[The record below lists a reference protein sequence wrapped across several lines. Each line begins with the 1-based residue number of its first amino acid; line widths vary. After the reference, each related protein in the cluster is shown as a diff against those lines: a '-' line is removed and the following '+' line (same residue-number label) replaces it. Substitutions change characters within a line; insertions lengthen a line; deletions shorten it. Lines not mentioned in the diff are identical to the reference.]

1 MIEIK
6 DDYSSIDSEFWKSL
20 KDIHISEKNKCS
32 TCKYSGT
39 ISGDAHLCCNHPAI
53 IDDRNTMQRIL
64 QSMSNNMYNTNPT
77 RLVINDIPFQE
88 WDESGIRQGYV
99 IFPFNFDPRWL
110 KYCLLYNNKF

>member
-1 MIEIK
+1 MIENK
-6 DDYSSIDSEFWKSL
+6 ENVYDFADEFWKSL
-20 KDIHISEKNKCS
+20 RDKHISEKNKCS

-53 IDDRNTMQRIL
+53 VGDKNTMQRIF
-64 QSMSNNMYNTNPT
+64 QNMANNTYSTNPT
-77 RLVINDIPFQE
+77 RLVINDIPLQE
-88 WDESGIRQGYV
+88 WDESGISQGYV

>member
-1 MIEIK
+1 MIENK
-6 DDYSSIDSEFWKSL
+6 DDYSSIASEFWKSL
-20 KDIHISEKNKCS
+20 KDKNISEKNKCS

-77 RLVINDIPFQE
+77 RLVINDIPLQE
-88 WDESGIRQGYV
+88 WDESGISQGYV
-99 IFPFNFDPRWL
+99 IFPFNFDPIWL
-110 KYCLLYNNKF
+110 EYCLLYNNKF